1 MKKIILLTFLLP
13 LIIYS
18 KEVSINEFVKS
29 YIDKTYKI
37 KQDKELLNQAIAD
50 VIRTYAI
57 DDIYLYGNGGYTYS
71 KGVSSDSLIPKEKS
85 NIYSFMFGASKTFS
99 DTGTRVKVD
108 TSVSKIDSVAGLS
121 MYSSFIPGLAMMAGQ
136 EKTIYMN
143 SLKFSITQPLL
154 KNFFGI
160 IDKSPNQLSTI
171 AKEIRE
177 VLNQESFEKELTN
190 AISLYLRWLFLYNQI
205 KMLED
210 IVKENKDVFRQTEDM
225 VKAGVSNKAD
235 LETARV
241 VVIMYEK
248 TLLEVKKSYEAFLEE
263 VKKYC
268 DLNGDDIPL
277 FEFNFN
283 INVQKQDITSIRAI
297 KMVEKYISQVNISL
311 EVAKNKRLPSLD
323 FVTYYTLYG
332 SGDSIGN
339 SYSSLKTSEFFIGLQ
354 LSFPLFN
361 FDSRGEIKKLESEY
375 ERLMLEKEKTIK
387 DLNAVSDSLLD
398 NIKNLKTIIEKQ
410 KEYILSLETKL
421 RYQREQYR
429 QGILS
434 LAEVTRTSSDLAN
447 AKLALIGYNV
457 DFYTN
462 YYNYLELTDSIESV
476 FKY

>member
-1 MKKIILLTFLLP
+1 
-13 LIIYS
+13 
-18 KEVSINEFVKS
+18 
-29 YIDKTYKI
+29 
-37 KQDKELLNQAIAD
+37 
-50 VIRTYAI
+50 
-57 DDIYLYGNGGYTYS
+57 
-71 KGVSSDSLIPKEKS
+71 
-85 NIYSFMFGASKTFS
+85 
-99 DTGTRVKVD
+99 
-108 TSVSKIDSVAGLS
+108 
-121 MYSSFIPGLAMMAGQ
+121 
-136 EKTIYMN
+136 
-143 SLKFSITQPLL
+143 
-154 KNFFGI
+154 
-160 IDKSPNQLSTI
+160 
-171 AKEIRE
+171 
-177 VLNQESFEKELTN
+177 
-190 AISLYLRWLFLYNQI
+190 
-205 KMLED
+205 
-210 IVKENKDVFRQTEDM
+210 M

-263 VKKYC
+263 VKKYY